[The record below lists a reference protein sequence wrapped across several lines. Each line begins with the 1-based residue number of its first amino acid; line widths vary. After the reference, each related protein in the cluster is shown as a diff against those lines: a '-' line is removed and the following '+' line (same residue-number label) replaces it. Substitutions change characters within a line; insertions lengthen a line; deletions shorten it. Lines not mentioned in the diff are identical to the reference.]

1 MSRAEGTQNQK
12 QHRHKQPDVQR
23 IDVPRG
29 ELCIITDWCKGCGFC
44 IEFCPRDVLAT
55 AEEFNRKGYHPP
67 KVVQAEQCRN
77 CDLCEMIC
85 PDFAIFTVRSA
96 AATPNGSD
104 ESEGPKESHG

>member
-1 MSRAEGTQNQK
+1 MSRAEGTQNK
-12 QHRHKQPDVQR
+12 HRHKQPDVQR

-85 PDFAIFTVRSA
+85 PEFAIFSVALTDDA
-96 AATPNGSD
+96 AAAEPAAPAPASA
-104 ESEGPKESHG
+104 P